1 MILFRKRPTFDELY
15 AKDCA
20 VVIAPVKN
28 LDILGLYRIFR
39 DYLQHEDNLINSRLT
54 WSLTVHGFLFACY
67 GILLGKLADDFA
79 ALQASAHSQLQEHII
94 VALFCFQL
102 PIALLGVFV
111 GFSSWRAIKASHYA
125 IRHLVAI
132 AHHEGQ
138 PLKIDTCVATV
149 PDKAMLLPRIIA
161 GGAKIE
167 RRDRKG
173 EKRGSTRD
181 RGAQR
186 SDRERS
192 VLLSEPS
199 RAHHGRLDAAAL
211 GLNYIGVLLRATQT
225 GFFSMDCFLNLADSP
240 SSH

>member
-20 VVIAPVKN
+20 VVIAPVEN

-125 IRHLVAI
+125 IQHLVAI

-181 RGAQR
+181 RGA
-186 SDRERS
+186 SDQTASARFYYLNLPALITG
-192 VLLSEPS
+192 VWMLLLLASITLAYCS
-199 RAHHGRLDAAAL
+199 GRHRLD
-211 GLNYIGVLLRATQT
+211 
-225 GFFSMDCFLNLADSP
+225 FFQWIAS
-240 SSH
+240 